1 MQTLT
6 TEKRMTLLLAATP
19 DVLRR
24 VDRILS
30 GEIEGATDPG
40 DRKLLS
46 IQQTAAAMGVSRT
59 TVWRLLRDGRIPC
72 VELRPGSRRVPSAAI
87 SAFVKGGAA

>member
-24 VDRILS
+24 VDSILA

-40 DRKLLS
+40 DRRLLS
-46 IQQTAAAMGVSRT
+46 IAQAADALGVSRT
-59 TVWRLLRDGRIPC
+59 TIWRMLRDGGLPF

-87 SAFVKGGAA
+87 TAFVKGGVK

>member
-1 MQTLT
+1 MLT
-6 TEKRMTLLLAATP
+6 TEQRLGAILAATP

-24 VDRILS
+24 VDHVLT
-30 GEIEGATDPG
+30 GEPTEGTTDPG

-59 TVWRLLRDGRIPC
+59 TVWRLLRDGRLPT
-72 VELRPGSRRVPSAAI
+72 VELRPGSRRIPSAAVT
-87 SAFVKGGAA
+87 AFAQEGVRQ